1 MKKEDFRQKA
11 HSVLDEIIN
20 NIAEMEKKVNEVSD
34 DMKEEYNE
42 RIARLQEIKH
52 DLTKKLEDYEGMTE
66 NRWDVVKESF
76 EEFIVRVNKAWKVSY
91 RKASSAFKK

>member
-1 MKKEDFRQKA
+1 MKEEDFRQKA
-11 HSVLDEIIN
+11 HSVLDEIIDS
-20 NIAEMEKKVNEVSD
+20 IAEMEKKANEVSD

-76 EEFIVRVNKAWKVSY
+76 EEFLVRVNKAWKVSY